1 MRTKYQNG
9 LITAQRQTPANNQK
23 TTKADGIFT
32 NEFQAQL
39 LNKTKW
45 PKSTGDTITYSSPG
59 SYSWV
64 CPAGVTSVSLTGRG
78 GSGSTASES
87 YTTYSWETIASGSTY
102 SGGDCFG
109 SSVGSSLT
117 KSFCDGVVS
126 SAIST
131 ANNFPLFSNTNGS
144 MPVAFLMYCTT
155 TALYLRFISS
165 ISRTFRR
172 TGTSSVSSN
181 LASMPSSISGGWSF
195 TPYASPPSNLQELS
209 GSSSGQAGGSSSAL
223 GYTFSGASTGVVE
236 PPAAINYPSVA
247 VNPGQTYTIVVG
259 TNYST
264 AYSFITIAY

>member
-78 GSGSTASES
+78 GSGSTASET
-87 YTTYSWETIASGSTY
+87 YTDTYWQTIAGGSTY
-102 SGGDCFG
+102 SGSDCFG
-109 SSVGSSLT
+109 SSLGSSLT
-117 KSFCDGVVS
+117 KSYCDGVVS
-126 SAIST
+126 SALST

-155 TALYLRFISS
+155 TALYLQYISS
-165 ISRTFRR
+165 ISSTYRR
-172 TGTSSVSSN
+172 TGTCSISSN

-195 TPYASPPSNLQELS
+195 NPYASPPSNLQLVQI
-209 GSSSGQAGGSSSAL
+209 SSGQAGGSSSAL
-223 GYTFSGASTGVVE
+223 GYTFSGASTGVVV
-236 PPAAINYPSVA
+236 PPGAINYPSVA